1 MVAAPHA
8 AGRQSG
14 GSSPRHAGTRAGA
27 RAGVRMEEARA
38 GEVALLLKAL
48 AHPARLMLA
57 CTLAEAEYSV
67 GELEEMLDIRQPTLS
82 QQLGVLREAG
92 IVETRRDARQIFYRL
107 TEEKAAQLIAALHS
121 VFCEKDA

>member
-1 MVAAPHA
+1 MVAAPHG
-8 AGRQSG
+8 AGGQSG
-14 GSSPRHAGTRAGA
+14 GASARHAGA
-27 RAGVRMEEARA
+27 RAGARMEEARA

-57 CTLAEAEYSV
+57 CALAEGEYSV

-107 TEEKAAQLIAALHS
+107 TEEKAAQLIAALHA